1 MLNKKFKLNFI
12 ALTVAYALTP
22 YTEAA
27 LVRDDVDYQIFR
39 DFAENKGKFS
49 VGATNVEVRNKDKQP
64 LGKVLPDGIPMIDFS
79 AVDVN
84 KRIGTLV
91 DPQYIV
97 SVKHAH
103 QYMNDFYFGH
113 YNGHRDVSDDENK
126 YSVVTQN
133 NDKPEEKWDYRKRLD
148 DYNMPR
154 LNKFVTEVAP
164 TTPTLAGGG
173 LETYK
178 DKGKYPYFV
187 RVGAGTQFVYEK
199 DTYYTT
205 NSTIIDKKTESGRD
219 IKFLAEAYR
228 YAIGGT
234 PYKEINIDKVET
246 KEGLIGFGDSHQH
259 PNAKDVLSQD
269 PLTNYGVLGD
279 SGSPLFAF
287 DKQQNK
293 WIFIGPYT
301 YWAGYGK
308 KSWQEWNIYKT
319 TFADDIK
326 KRDNAD
332 TVPFS
337 TSEYHWTT
345 TGNSSQIKNT
355 DHTITVTLPSD
366 PDRLVNFQQ
375 EEHSQTGQNV
385 TFDDNTNNG
394 KGTLI
399 LNENINQGAGG
410 LFFKGN
416 YEVKGKTDDIT
427 WVGGGISVEDGKTV
441 TWKIH
446 NPEKDHLAKIG
457 KGTLIINGSGDNKG
471 SLKVGDGTVVLNQ
484 QTNGLKEHAF
494 ASVGIVSGRS
504 TVVLNDDKQV
514 DPNSIYFGFRGG
526 RLDANGNNLTFEHIR
541 NIDDGAR
548 LVNHNMT
555 NASNIMITGA
565 GLITNPSK
573 VTVYTPPITNDDD
586 ENPYYVPSL
595 PKGKDLYFS
604 NDCRKYYLL
613 KPGKSTQAPMPCN
626 NDTSNENW
634 EFMGYSQNE
643 AQKKA
648 MEYINNNRMNG
659 FSGYFGEEVGK
670 NTNGELNVTFN
681 GKSEQNRFLL
691 TGGTNLN
698 GTLTV
703 SKGNLFLSGK
713 PTSHAR
719 DFVNQS
725 SAMKD
730 PHFAKNN
737 EVVVEDDWINR
748 TFKATNINVT
758 NNAALYSGRNVESIT
773 SNITASSKAQVHI
786 GYKAGD
792 TVCVRSDYTGY
803 VTCHNGT
810 LSEKALNSF
819 KPTNLRGNVNLSD
832 NANFTLGKASLFGT
846 IQSKENSQVRLTENS
861 HWHLTGDSNVHQ
873 LDLKN
878 GHIHLNSA
886 DNKNNVTKYN
896 TLNISNL
903 SGNGSFYYLTD
914 ISTNQGDKVV
924 ITQSATGNFTLQVAD
939 KTGEPNHNELTLFDA
954 SNATER
960 NGLNVSLAN
969 GKVDRGAWSYTLKES
984 GGRYYLHNPKVE
996 KRNLTVD
1003 TPSITTPNIQADAP
1017 SVPSHSEEIARVD
1030 EPVPLPAPPAPATT
1044 NVAPQNQ
1051 NGFNRTGTGY
1061 SIVADTKETVRI
1073 THKYD
1078 NGEIFEEKVELK
1090 SEFTEAI
1097 DKYKINKPDWTATE
1111 MTSSG
1116 KNAYDITYKK
1126 VEKAVTT
1133 EEAPKEPLKMD
1144 NPRTLSIEDKKPEVA
1159 VKPEETPNGA
1169 PSREHSETAPKS
1181 DTTTQADTSNS
1192 ETVPSE
1198 TTEKVAENSP
1208 QESEKVEEKE
1218 QKATETT
1225 PQNNEVAKEAQPSVE
1240 ANPQTNEVAQNG
1252 SKTEETQEAPK
1263 QEQTEAAKQDIEE
1276 IRPEKRPEPE
1286 TVEANIDEPK
1296 KKSQNGEVAEEATPN
1311 VEANTQTNEATQSE
1325 GKTEETQTAE
1335 TNPEPTES
1343 VAASKNQAENKVSQP
1358 TETKETAMVEKEE
1371 KTKVEIKVEKDEIQ
1385 EVEKVISEKPDT
1397 KVKANA
1403 PKKEVPI
1410 YTKVEEAQPQTQPTT
1425 VAAADTTTPNGKPA
1439 EETKPNEE
1447 TNAKPVTPVVSENQ
1461 AENTT
1466 AQPTERE
1473 EAARVETETAKQ
1485 QEQPKTVQSQVE
1497 PESESVSTDK
1507 NSEEVQAQPETSAT
1521 AVTEQPAPENSSTK
1535 AEQSVTE
1542 NTTVSTENPVVENPE
1557 KTPATT
1563 QPAVNSEV
1571 VQSETATTEAVV
1583 SQPEETSTEETTVAS
1598 TYETTVT
1605 SAEETTVSD
1614 NSESSEPKHR
1624 SRRDVSSAP
1633 HNVEPTG
1640 TAGRD
1645 RSAVV
1650 PLRNL
1655 TSTNT
1660 NAVLSDAMA
1669 KAQFVALNVG
1679 KAVSQHISQLE
1690 MNNEG
1695 QYNLWVS
1702 NTSMNENYSSD
1713 QYRRFSS
1720 KSTQTQLGWD
1730 QTISS
1735 NVQLGG
1741 VFTYVR
1747 NSNSFDKASSKNTLA
1762 QANLYSKYYVDNH
1775 WYLAVDLGYGNFQ
1788 SNLQTNH
1795 NAKFARHTAQFG
1807 LTAGKTFNLGN
1818 FGITPIVGVRYS
1830 YLSNADFALAQD
1842 RIKVNP
1848 ISVKTAFAQVDLS
1861 YTYHLGEFSITPIL
1875 SARYDAN
1882 QGSGKI
1888 NVNGYDF
1895 AYNVE
1900 NQQQYNAGLKLKYH
1914 NVKLSLIGGL
1924 TKAKQAEKQKTAEVK
1939 LSFSF

>member
-1 MLNKKFKLNFI
+1 
-12 ALTVAYALTP
+12 
-22 YTEAA
+22 
-27 LVRDDVDYQIFR
+27 
-39 DFAENKGKFS
+39 
-49 VGATNVEVRNKDKQP
+49 
-64 LGKVLPDGIPMIDFS
+64 MIDFS

-133 NDKPEEKWDYRKRLD
+133 NDKPEEKWDYQKRLD

-178 DKGKYPYFV
+178 DKEKYPYFV

-205 NSTIIDKKTESGRD
+205 NSTIIDKKTESGHD

-308 KSWQEWNIYKT
+308 KSWQEWNIYKKD
-319 TFADDIK
+319 FADTIHS
-326 KRDNAD
+326 RDNAE

-355 DHTITVTLPSD
+355 QKTISVKLLEPNTT
-366 PDRLVNFQQ
+366 LVNYRK
-375 EEHSQTGQNV
+375 EENKNTGQNV

-399 LNENINQGAGG
+399 LDDHINQGAGG

-416 YEVKGKTDDIT
+416 YEVKGTTDNIT
-427 WVGGGISVEDGKTV
+427 WVGGGISVEEGKTV
-441 TWKIH
+441 TWKVR
-446 NPEKDHLAKIG
+446 NPEGDHLAKIG
-457 KGTLIINGSGDNKG
+457 KGKLIVEGKGDNKG
-471 SLKVGDGTVVLNQ
+471 SLKVGDGTVVLKQ
-484 QTNGLKEHAF
+484 QTTKGQHAF

-504 TVVLNDDKQV
+504 TVVLNDDNQV

-555 NASNIMITGA
+555 NASNITITGES
-565 GLITNPSK
+565 LITNPN
-573 VTVYTPPITNDDD
+573 TITPYNIEAPDYEN
-586 ENPYYVPSL
+586 NPYYSFRRIKDGGQLYLNLENYTYYALRKGAKATSDL
-595 PKGKDLYFS
+595 PYNS
-604 NDCRKYYLL
+604 NV
-613 KPGKSTQAPMPCN
+613 
-626 NDTSNENW
+626 SNETW
-634 EFMGYSQNE
+634 LYMGKNPDE
-643 AQKKA
+643 AKKKT
-648 MEYINNNRMNG
+648 MEYINNSRMNG
-659 FSGYFGEEVGK
+659 FNGYFGEEATKADQNGK
-670 NTNGELNVTFN
+670 LNVTFK
-681 GKSEQNRFLL
+681 GKTEQNRFLL

-698 GTLTV
+698 GDLNV
-703 SKGNLFLSGK
+703 EKGTLFLSGR
-713 PTSHAR
+713 PTPHAR
-719 DFVNQS
+719 DIANIS
-725 SAMKD
+725 STEKD
-730 PHFAKNN
+730 KLFSENN

-748 TFKATNINVT
+748 NFKATNINVT
-758 NNAALYSGRNVESIT
+758 NNATLYSGRNVESIT
-773 SNITASSKAQVHI
+773 SNITASNKAQVHI

-810 LSEKALNSF
+810 LSTKALNSF
-819 KPTNLRGNVNLSD
+819 NATNVSGNVNLSD
-832 NANFTLGKASLFGT
+832 NANFVLGKANLHGS
-846 IQSKENSQVRLTENS
+846 IQAGGNSQVRLTENS

-886 DNKNNVTKYN
+886 DNSNNVTKYN
-896 TLNISNL
+896 TLTVNSL
-903 SGNGSFYYLTD
+903 SGNGSFYYWVDFTK
-914 ISTNQGDKVV
+914 NQGDKVV
-924 ITQSATGNFTLQVAD
+924 VTQSATGNFTLQVAN

-969 GKVDRGAWSYTLKES
+969 GKVDRGAWSYTLKENN
-984 GGRYYLHNPKVE
+984 GRYYLHNPKVE

-1017 SVPSHSEEIARVD
+1017 SVPSNHEEIARVD

-1044 NVAPQNQ
+1044 STAPQNQ

-1061 SIVADTKETVRI
+1061 SIVADTPETVRI
-1073 THKYD
+1073 THKNP
-1078 NGEIFEEKVELK
+1078 NGEIIDEGFALK
-1090 SEFTEAI
+1090 SDFHNSVDTNKKSFDGLVA
-1097 DKYKINKPDWTATE
+1097 DKITPDGT
-1111 MTSSG
+1111 
-1116 KNAYDITYKK
+1116 NAYIITYKK
-1126 VEKAVTT
+1126 VKDLVTPKRPIELKTDQPLTDEEKDPKKVAV
-1133 EEAPKEPLKMD
+1133 
-1144 NPRTLSIEDKKPEVA
+1144 
-1159 VKPEETPNGA
+1159 VKPEDTPNGV

-1181 DTTTQADTSNS
+1181 DTATKADTSNS
-1192 ETVPSE
+1192 ESVSSDTTETAEKNEQEVAE
-1198 TTEKVAENSP
+1198 TTA
-1208 QESEKVEEKE
+1208 
-1218 QKATETT
+1218 
-1225 PQNNEVAKEAQPSVE
+1225 QNGEVAKEAQPTVE
-1240 ANPQTNEVAQNG
+1240 ASTQTNEVAQNG
-1252 SKTEETQEAPK
+1252 S
-1263 QEQTEAAKQDIEE
+1263 
-1276 IRPEKRPEPE
+1276 
-1286 TVEANIDEPK
+1286 
-1296 KKSQNGEVAEEATPN
+1296 
-1311 VEANTQTNEATQSE
+1311 
-1325 GKTEETQTAE
+1325 
-1335 TNPEPTES
+1335 
-1343 VAASKNQAENKVSQP
+1343 
-1358 TETKETAMVEKEE
+1358 EKEE
-1371 KTKVEIKVEKDEIQ
+1371 IQDVQKVTSK
-1385 EVEKVISEKPDT
+1385 KPDT
-1397 KVKANA
+1397 TVKANA

-1410 YTKVEEAQPQTQPTT
+1410 NTKIEEAQAQPQTQPTT
-1425 VAAADTTTPNGKPA
+1425 VTAA
-1439 EETKPNEE
+1439 EETSPNSKPVEETQPSEE
-1447 TNAKPVTPVVSENQ
+1447 TNAEPVTPVVVSEHQ
-1461 AENTT
+1461 PEKTVSKPTGTEET
-1466 AQPTERE
+1466 AT
-1473 EAARVETETAKQ
+1473 VETEKAQEASQVTSQASPK
-1485 QEQPKTVQSQVE
+1485 QEQSEDAKPQAE
-1497 PESESVSTDK
+1497 PESENVSTDK

-1521 AVTEQPAPENSSTK
+1521 AVTEQPAKETSTK

-1542 NTTVSTENPVVENPE
+1542 STTVSTGTPVVENPE

-1563 QPAVNSEV
+1563 QPAVNSEA
-1571 VQSETATTEAVV
+1571 VQSETATTETV
-1583 SQPEETSTEETTVAS
+1583 SQPK
-1598 TYETTVT
+1598 VT
-1605 SAEETTVSD
+1605 SAEETTVTSTQEV
-1614 NSESSEPKHR
+1614 STPKPR
-1624 SRRDVSSAP
+1624 SRRTRRSVQTNSYEPIELSTANTENTQSRNNVVNSQSAL
-1633 HNVEPTG
+1633 
-1640 TAGRD
+1640 RD
-1645 RSAVV
+1645 
-1650 PLRNL
+1650 L

-1660 NAVLSDAMA
+1660 NAVISDARA

-1695 QYNLWVS
+1695 QYNVWVS
-1702 NTSMNENYSSD
+1702 NTSMNKNYSSE

-1730 QTISS
+1730 QTISN

-1747 NSNSFDKASSKNTLA
+1747 NSNNFDKASSKNTLA
-1762 QANLYSKYYVDNH
+1762 QVNFYSKYYADNH
-1775 WYLAVDLGYGNFQ
+1775 WYLGIDLGYGKFQ
-1788 SNLQTNH
+1788 SNLQTNN
-1795 NAKFARHTAQFG
+1795 NAKFARHTAQIG
-1807 LTAGKTFNLGN
+1807 LTAGKAFNLGN
-1818 FGITPIVGVRYS
+1818 FAVKPTVGVRYS
-1830 YLSNADFALAQD
+1830 YLSNANFALAQD

-1882 QGSGKI
+1882 QGNGKI
-1888 NVNGYDF
+1888 NVSVYDF